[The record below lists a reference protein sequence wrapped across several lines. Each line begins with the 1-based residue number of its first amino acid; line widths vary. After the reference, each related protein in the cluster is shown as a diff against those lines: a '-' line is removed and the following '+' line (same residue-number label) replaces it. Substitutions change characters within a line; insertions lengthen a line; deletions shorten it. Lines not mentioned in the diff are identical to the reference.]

1 MDLLEKERIVRV
13 NIINIF
19 KEYFT
24 TPYTE
29 EEILNICPEKNF
41 GDNLVAYYEA
51 ILDIFLIDSKYLI
64 NITGDVKHTIG
75 QVAKLWQMTPH
86 SAMPW

>member
-13 NIINIF
+13 NVINIF
-19 KEYFT
+19 KEYFN
-24 TPYTE
+24 TPCTE

-41 GDNLVAYYEA
+41 GDNLVPYYET
-51 ILDIFLIDSKYLI
+51 ILDIFLIDSKHLI
-64 NITGDVKHTIG
+64 HITGDVKHTIG
-75 QVAKLWQMTPH
+75 QVTKLWKMTPH